1 MEGIERIA
9 RQSFHSSGVT
19 SIAFSP
25 NREFLASGSFDKTIG
40 RVSSEECI
48 KGHTYV
54 VSSVVFS
61 ANGEYLASG
70 ADMTIGSFVIVFFSN
85 PSFNIKTFCDYHLT
99 LKLQTRKFR
108 DFEKS

>member
-19 SIAFSP
+19 STAFSL

-40 RVSSEECI
+40 KVSSEERI

-54 VSSVVFS
+54 VLSVV
-61 ANGEYLASG
+61 NGEYLASG
-70 ADMTIGSFVIVFFSN
+70 ADMTIRSFVIVFFTN

-99 LKLQTRKFR
+99 LKLQTRKF
-108 DFEKS
+108 